1 MKMKLAGLVAGC
13 LLVAACP
20 SPIGPDGPFTAELA
34 GDAVTLRNGTD
45 ERVWYAAI
53 GHESLVL
60 FAPCVRPDCPSLESG
75 AEVAIPMGEIPA
87 GATSDTI
94 AVHWWTA
101 RGSGGDR
108 APGPVRT
115 IRLVR

>member
-1 MKMKLAGLVAGC
+1 MRTKLAGLVAGC
-13 LLVAACP
+13 LVVAACP
-20 SPIGPDGPFTAELA
+20 SLVESDGPFTAELA

-53 GHESLVL
+53 GNESLML

-75 AEVAIPMGEIPA
+75 EDVTIPLAEVPA
-87 GATSDTI
+87 GVTSDTVK
-94 AVHWWTA
+94 VHWWSS

-115 IRLVR
+115 IRLVQ